1 MQFPPPF
8 SWLALLWA
16 IYLDPQC
23 KIFLCT
29 VSSYYS
35 RINRDRFHVKRQQ
48 ERESFIA
55 KAVQRFFPSAQA
67 WGQQSLAADP
77 GLFRAPTAVM
87 PSHTVPEGGEDAGSC
102 ATSWTSC
109 LGSHTGVFQGQPE
122 GYLDSQ
128 HCQQTANSWASDSKD
143 QDLCPQGWK
152 TADLKHPH
160 GLWCSQLVV
169 MQSQLN
175 KSQLLNYRAESPPI
189 PHPHVTETMTPL
201 FQEPGTAE

>member
-55 KAVQRFFPSAQA
+55 KAVQRFSPVLRHGDNRALLLTLGFLEVP
-67 WGQQSLAADP
+67 W
-77 GLFRAPTAVM
+77 APTLCQRVVKMQGAV
-87 PSHTVPEGGEDAGSC
+87 PHHGPAAWE
-102 ATSWTSC
+102 AT
-109 LGSHTGVFQGQPE
+109 LGCFR
-122 GYLDSQ
+122 DSQ
-128 HCQQTANSWASDSKD
+128 RGTSIASTASRQQTHGPQTPKIKICVPRDGKLLTSSIHMGFGAPSW
-143 QDLCPQGWK
+143 W
-152 TADLKHPH
+152 
-160 GLWCSQLVV
+160 
-169 MQSQLN
+169 
-175 KSQLLNYRAESPPI
+175 
-189 PHPHVTETMTPL
+189 
-201 FQEPGTAE
+201 